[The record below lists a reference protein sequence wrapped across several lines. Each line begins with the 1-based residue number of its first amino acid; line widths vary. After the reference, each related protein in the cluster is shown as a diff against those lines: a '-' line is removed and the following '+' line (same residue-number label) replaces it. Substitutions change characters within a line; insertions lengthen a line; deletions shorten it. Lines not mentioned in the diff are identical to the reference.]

1 MQSMYLPVLLPRSR
15 IRQCHVSQ
23 RGQLDLGCG
32 VTTNLRSGGCKTLP
46 ICSTTRIRAVWPS
59 YQWSCSAGPP
69 PPNRQGERA
78 VASPLDDVGGS
89 VAPSLRLLVYS
100 PPTDRYSCRAEP
112 HGHAVTRSVCCC
124 CCSCWPVIAQLSASS
139 CQLPYSTVGLS
150 RLRHYSPSRRLRY
163 RTISTGSTWQH
174 NCSTA
179 ALQHCSAAAVVAFQQ
194 QPPRQQQHRS
204 RQKALLRQT
213 PPCPCC
219 CCWARARRARTCSE
233 RPTPTQPLVALR
245 TRSAPGRVRA

>member
-1 MQSMYLPVLLPRSR
+1 MYLPVLLPRSR

-100 PPTDRYSCRAEP
+100 QSILLHLLIGT
-112 HGHAVTRSVCCC
+112 AV
-124 CCSCWPVIAQLSASS
+124 A
-139 CQLPYSTVGLS
+139 
-150 RLRHYSPSRRLRY
+150 PSRMAML
-163 RTISTGSTWQH
+163 SLDQ
-174 NCSTA
+174 
-179 ALQHCSAAAVVAFQQ
+179 SAAAAAPAGQSS
-194 QPPRQQQHRS
+194 HS
-204 RQKALLRQT
+204 CLL
-213 PPCPCC
+213 P
-219 CCWARARRARTCSE
+219 AASYRTVL
-233 RPTPTQPLVALR
+233 LVCLD
-245 TRSAPGRVRA
+245 SAITLPADA